1 MGGAEETEKQLPG
14 QPSDGKR
21 IAVLPL
27 ANISADSKDEYFSDG
42 MTEELISAVSKIRG
56 LGVIART
63 SVMRYKGATKPIG
76 EIARELGVG
85 TLLEGSVRKAGNKVR
100 ISVQLVNAKT
110 EEQVWPSHMTETW
123 KMSSRFRARLPREK
137 HGH

>member
-27 ANISADSKDEYFSDG
+27 ANISADSKDEYFRMG
-42 MTEELISAVSKIRG
+42 MTEELISAASKIRG

-63 SVMRYKGATKPIG
+63 SVMRLWRG
-76 EIARELGVG
+76 RLMVNLVELF
-85 TLLEGSVRKAGNKVR
+85 LS
-100 ISVQLVNAKT
+100 
-110 EEQVWPSHMTETW
+110 
-123 KMSSRFRARLPREK
+123 
-137 HGH
+137 